1 MSYSP
6 VTHVI
11 FDMDGLLINTEELYT
26 KVTQAVLDEFNV
38 KFTYD
43 VKAKMMGRKP
53 IEANQILVEAYGIS
67 DKISGEEFYK
77 RLKPL
82 FPKFFPQAELMPGK
96 FILSYF
102 LLTVIQVLKDLLTI

>member
-1 MSYSP
+1 MSYTP

-26 KVTQAVLDEFNV
+26 KVTQAVLNEFNV

-43 VKAKMMGRKP
+43 VKAQMMGRKP
-53 IEANQILVEAYGIS
+53 LEANQILVEAYEIS
-67 DKISGEEFYK
+67 DKISGEEFYH

-82 FPKFFPQAELMPGK
+82 FPKFFPHAELMPGK
-96 FILSYF
+96 FLLS
-102 LLTVIQVLKDLLTI
+102 